1 MGLEKGTCQMVTVSI
16 GLPLTVAAMCSS
28 GFETQNLKY
37 RTNDD
42 SRTNVKKRTNT
53 AIAYSRC

>member
-1 MGLEKGTCQMVTVSI
+1 MECSITANVS
-16 GLPLTVAAMCSS
+16 AMCSS

-42 SRTNVKKRTNT
+42 NRTNVE
-53 AIAYSRC
+53 

>member
-1 MGLEKGTCQMVTVSI
+1 MVNRSSKVVLA
-16 GLPLTVAAMCSS
+16 GNGWAMCSS

-37 RTNDD
+37 RMNYD
-42 SRTNVKKRTNT
+42 SRTNVKKRTET

>member
-1 MGLEKGTCQMVTVSI
+1 MKIEVNEHENLNYSETDRT
-16 GLPLTVAAMCSS
+16 MCSS
-28 GFETQNLKY
+28 GIETQNLKY

-42 SRTNVKKRTNT
+42 NRTNVKERTEP

>member
-1 MGLEKGTCQMVTVSI
+1 MKTIKIDELNKSFNGL
-16 GLPLTVAAMCSS
+16 AMCSS

-37 RTNDD
+37 RTNDNI
-42 SRTNVKKRTNT
+42 RTNAKERTET

>member
-1 MGLEKGTCQMVTVSI
+1 MR
-16 GLPLTVAAMCSS
+16 SS
-28 GFETQNLKY
+28 GFETQNFKY

-42 SRTNVKKRTNT
+42 SRTNVEERTKT